1 MLAHWSRVKSKVENT
16 TSETDRNEAMRLD
29 VSPDHFLFISPR
41 SEGHAAPAV
50 TADELSF
57 PGLTGL
63 ILYLREGRDEMQDYL
78 SSHFR
83 AKEIDQ
89 SR

>member
-16 TSETDRNEAMRLD
+16 TSETDRNEAMCLD
-29 VSPDHFLFISPR
+29 VSPDHFLFFSPS

-63 ILYLREGRDEMQDYL
+63 ILYLREGRDEMQDYYHHI
-78 SSHFR
+78 SIQR
-83 AKEIDQ
+83 K
-89 SR
+89 